1 MELPGLELINLVIIF
16 APLLMAQTAWAED
29 ATQINDMPSV
39 REEKRLQLKQII
51 TEIPTTSKRAFSS
64 AFSSEAILPWTAILG
79 STAILVEDDER
90 WLAESK
96 RMGRKLDWAEND
108 KTETK
113 VELFGKDIF
122 RFPTDK
128 GSSVYFLG
136 DGWLHMS
143 IAAGFMAT
151 GHIGNE
157 TKPFNVGVQMVH
169 SMMTSTIYNQ
179 ALKRSFGRE
188 TPNFATKRRGAMRP
202 FPGFKNYGEESA
214 KYDAMPSGH
223 IMTVTSQFTI
233 FHLNYPQYAP
243 WTFTVG
249 AIWGTALMLQMVNN
263 GVHWWSDYPLGI
275 GMGYLFGRQA
285 FDMGKSDSDIENK
298 KKTKC
303 SEVTFFPY
311 ISREGSILNW
321 AWQF

>member
-1 MELPGLELINLVIIF
+1 MSKFVRYILILSI
-16 APLLMAQTAWAED
+16 LLIGQPSLSREGPAND
-29 ATQINDMPSV
+29 AIKIKQN
-39 REEKRLQLKQII
+39 EKRLKLMQTI
-51 TEIPTTSKRAFSS
+51 TEIPATSIRSFNRAFSKD
-64 AFSSEAILPWTAILG
+64 ALPAWGVILG

-90 WLAESK
+90 WLVESK
-96 RMGRKLDWAEND
+96 RIGRKLDWAEND

-113 VELFGKDIF
+113 LELFGKDIF

-128 GSSVYFLG
+128 GSTAYFLG

-143 IAAGFMAT
+143 IAVGFLSK
-151 GHIGNE
+151 GHFLNE
-157 TKPFNVGVQMVH
+157 TKSYNVGIQMVH
-169 SMMTSTIYNQ
+169 SMFTSTIYNQ

-188 TPNFATKRRGAMRP
+188 TPNFATKKRGALRP
-202 FPGFKNYGEESA
+202 FPGIDKYGEETA

-249 AIWGTALMLQMVNN
+249 AIWGTALMLQMANN

-275 GMGYLFGRQA
+275 AMGYLFGREA
-285 FDMGKSDSDIENK
+285 FDMGNDSEANEKEKKSK
-298 KKTKC
+298 G
-303 SEVTFFPY
+303 SEVAFLPY
-311 ISREGSILNW
+311 VSREGGLLNW
-321 AWQF
+321 VWQF